1 MARRSKNNCEKVNAY
16 LDEIL
21 NNTNEYRG
29 KIKIS
34 TGFDNIDRLIGGGIT
49 SQLYVVGAMPSFGK
63 TDFLNQIGD
72 NICTQ
77 GYDVLFFSY
86 QMNQKE
92 IIDKSLCRK
101 LFLLNPRRYKKMNSF
116 NLAYD
121 EVDREELE
129 MVVDKYKEEIS
140 ERMDIVECDSK
151 FSIKQIKDKIENH
164 IKTKKTNPIVIID
177 YLQAIKASDIKITDK
192 EKNDYNLAQLK
203 NMVKSFNI
211 GVICTSCQNRDSY
224 FKQASYDSFKDTYD
238 IEDIADVVG
247 YLQFKNISEQ
257 FKGGTDVEK
266 IRKFHELNNQY
277 PRKIDFVLLKNKS
290 GIDYKIDNIYYY
302 YKNDYFCSE
311 RIKESM

>member
-1 MARRSKNNCEKVNAY
+1 MARRSKNNSEKVNTY
-16 LDEIL
+16 LDGIL

-29 KIKIS
+29 KVIAS
-34 TGFDNIDRLIGGGIT
+34 TGFNNIDRLIGGGIK

-72 NICTQ
+72 YICIQ
-77 GYDVLFFSY
+77 GHDVLFFSY
-86 QMNQKE
+86 QMKQRE
-92 IIDKSLCRK
+92 LVDKSLCRK
-101 LFLLNPRRYKKMNSF
+101 LFLSNPRRYRKLSSF
-116 NLAYD
+116 NLNYD
-121 EVDREELE
+121 EIDREELE
-129 MVVDKYKEEIS
+129 MVVNKYKKEVS
-140 ERMDIVECDSK
+140 ERMNIIECNSE
-151 FSIKQIKDKIENH
+151 FSVKHIKDKIENH
-164 IKTKKTNPIVIID
+164 IKTKKIKPIVIID
-177 YLQAIKASDIKITDK
+177 YLQAIKVSDAKNKDK

-203 NMVKSFNI
+203 NMVKDLDI

-224 FKQASYDSFKDTYD
+224 FKQASYDSFKNTYD

-247 YLQFKNISEQ
+247 YLQFKNVSEQ
-257 FKGGTDVEK
+257 LKNGNDIEK

-290 GIDYKIDNIYYY
+290 GIEYKTDSIYYY